1 MKTDDTVFLR
11 TAVQRGYDVH
21 SAKRTLSQWS
31 FEKQLRELSLS
42 QRNLEVADKKF
53 VNCIRID
60 PSSNQL

>member
-21 SAKRTLSQWS
+21 SAERTLSQWS

-60 PSSNQL
+60 PSSNQ

>member
-11 TAVQRGYDVH
+11 TAVQRGCDVH

-60 PSSNQL
+60 PSSNHL